1 MPTYRIQL
9 RRGTGSEWS
18 AQNPTL
24 ALGELGYET
33 DTGNV
38 KIGDGASS
46 WNSLNRYFGIQGS
59 VGAQGAQG
67 TQGRLGAQGTQGLQG
82 TQGILG
88 AQGSQGPLGVGAQG
102 AAGSAQG
109 AIGTQGLQ
117 GSTGAG
123 TQGVQGLQGVGGIS
137 GSRTYS
143 VTNSGSSS
151 YIIDGSNN
159 PTLNLLRG
167 FTYIFNVN
175 ASGHPFWIKTAQVTG
190 TGSAYSSG
198 VTNNGID
205 SGTITFAVPYDAPD
219 TLYYICQFH
228 GSMVGTISITNVG
241 PQGATGTQ
249 GTLGTQGIQG
259 SSGGGGATVTVS
271 DTAPVGAANG
281 DLWFDSSSATLRIY
295 YGDGN
300 TQQWV
305 DSVVTIV
312 GAQGVSGSGGVTA
325 VNISDT
331 APVGAANGDLWFD
344 SSSATLRIYYGDG
357 NTQQWVDSVVTTVG
371 AQGATGSGAQGAI
384 GVQGS
389 TGAAASGDFLSL
401 TQTTPRQ
408 QVNSQVWFSS
418 TDHPTITDGTDLV
431 TEYPVGYLHLPVDT
445 KSSNSTLT
453 RQSAGKLLYFTS
465 GNVFIANDADPVI
478 SSMTVGSSIGVFN
491 NAASLMYITPNTSV
505 TLRLI
510 GSSSSGTR
518 SLSSNGMV
526 SLIKVASNNW
536 LISGSGISCHLQ
548 YIYKSFNLY
557 RLE

>member
-305 DSVVTIV
+305 DSVVT
-312 GAQGVSGSGGVTA
+312 
-325 VNISDT
+325 
-331 APVGAANGDLWFD
+331 
-344 SSSATLRIYYGDG
+344 
-357 NTQQWVDSVVTTVG
+357 TVG

-478 SSMTVGSSIGVFN
+478 SSMNVGSSIGVFN

-536 LISGSGISCHLQ
+536 LISGSGIS
-548 YIYKSFNLY
+548 
-557 RLE
+557 